1 LLSILLDIIINN
13 YSSVNSI
20 LIDLNNDAKA
30 NLKTLPQ
37 PEAQIIHR
45 EGVGINTTTLITE
58 VTNEI
63 FPETDTTYLKSDDK
77 YDHRKEV
84 ELESDNFKLISNPTK
99 LLNANNKEEKILIDV
114 KPTKDLVMRLEKLRF
129 INIMLL
135 INCMRTYT

>member
-1 LLSILLDIIINN
+1 MLSILLDTIINN

-30 NLKTLPQ
+30 NLTTLPQ

-45 EGVGINTTTLITE
+45 EGVGINTTALITE

-77 YDHRKEV
+77 YDQREEV
-84 ELESDNFKLISNPTK
+84 ELESDNFKLISNPIK
-99 LLNANNKEEKILIDV
+99 LLNANNKEENILIDV
-114 KPTKDLVMRLEKLRF
+114 KPTKDLVMRLEKLRL